1 MEAEPLFR
9 LIAIT
14 PPEPVVDEAAKIA
27 ALIDAGWWR
36 VHLRHPGADE
46 ETLADIISRVPAR
59 ARGRIS
65 MHDSFG
71 LAVRYGI
78 GGVHLNR
85 RNPAAPEGW
94 AGTVSRSC
102 HTVGEARICAGLQYV
117 TLSPVFDSISKPGYT
132 GVEFEP
138 LPPEVTVIGLG
149 GVTPARTAR
158 LKARGFAGAAM
169 LGAIPWQGTV
179 TDITGFANKTLEIC

>member
-14 PPEPVVDEAAKIA
+14 PPAPVTDEAAKIA
-27 ALIDAGWWR
+27 ALLDAGWWR
-36 VHLRHPGADE
+36 VHLRHPGADDATLE
-46 ETLADIISRVPAR
+46 EIISRIPAVI
-59 ARGRIS
+59 RGRVS

-71 LAVRYGI
+71 LAVKYGI

-85 RNPAAPEGW
+85 RTPAAPEGW
-94 AGTVSRSC
+94 PGTVSRSC
-102 HTVGEARICAGLQYV
+102 HSVGEALMCAGLDYI

-132 GVEFEP
+132 GVEFGA
-138 LPPEVTVIGLG
+138 LPSGVTVIGLG
-149 GVTPARTAR
+149 GVTPERAAQ

-169 LGAIPWQGTV
+169 LGAIPWQATV
-179 TDITGFANKTLEIC
+179 REITGFATKTLEIC